1 MPEGPFF
8 SIIVPTHDRIDQ
20 LALCLGAI
28 RQIEF
33 PRSDCEVIVV
43 DDASRIPA
51 EALSTHQATEVS
63 VRFVRTDTNQ
73 GPAAA
78 RNLGARHA
86 RGRYLAFTDD
96 DCLPPPD
103 WLQKLR
109 NSLETTPAS
118 MVGGPVASGSPNSL
132 CSAASAA
139 ILEAVFRHYNHD
151 HRNARF
157 LTTANLALP
166 AGLFSQIGGFNP
178 EFRTSEDREFC
189 ARWLREGFPL
199 LYAPEAVMVHRD
211 QSNLRGFW
219 RRHFNYGKGAYR
231 FRARSASREGE
242 AVKLEPLAFY
252 WLLLC
257 FPFSKGFGVKTT
269 LTAFLVLISQLA
281 SALGFLSEWRGSK
294 GESRKPGA
302 PSNSGRY
309 RP

>member
-20 LALCLGAI
+20 LALCLGAM
-28 RQIEF
+28 RQLEY
-33 PRSDCEVIVV
+33 PRSDFEVIVV
-43 DDASRIPA
+43 DDASIMPA
-51 EALSTHQATEVS
+51 ETLAAHPAIEVG
-63 VRFVRTDTNQ
+63 VRFLRTDTNQ

-109 NSLETTPAS
+109 NLLEVTPAS

-157 LTTANLALP
+157 LTTANLSLP
-166 AGLFSQIGGFNP
+166 AALFSQIGGFNP

-211 QSNLRGFW
+211 QPNLREFY
-219 RRHFNYGKGAYR
+219 RRHYNYGKGAYR
-231 FRARSASREGE
+231 FRAQSASREGE
-242 AVKLEPLAFY
+242 AVKLEPSAFY
-252 WLLLC
+252 WQLLRS
-257 FPFSKGFGVKTT
+257 PFVKGFGARAA
-269 LTAFLVLISQLA
+269 LIAFLVLVSQLA
-281 SALGFLSEWRGSK
+281 SALGFFAEWRGSK
-294 GESRKPGA
+294 GESRQLGD
-302 PSNSGRY
+302 PSSSERY

>member
-28 RQIEF
+28 RQIEY

-43 DDASRIPA
+43 DDASRTPA
-51 EALSTHQATEVS
+51 EALASQQASEVS
-63 VRFVRTDTNQ
+63 VRFVRTDSNQ

-78 RNLGARHA
+78 RNFGARHA

-109 NSLETTPAS
+109 SLLEAAPAS
-118 MVGGPVASGSPNSL
+118 MVGGPVASGSPNSM
-132 CSAASAA
+132 CSTASAA
-139 ILEAVFRHYNHD
+139 ILEVVFRHYNHD

-166 AGLFSQIGGFNP
+166 AELFSRIGGFNP

-211 QSNLRGFW
+211 QSDLREFW
-219 RRHFNYGKGAYR
+219 RRHYNYGKGAYR
-231 FRARSASREGE
+231 FRAQSASREGG
-242 AVKLEPLAFY
+242 AVKLEPPAFY
-252 WLLLC
+252 WQLFRC
-257 FPFSKGFGVKTT
+257 PFSKGVGVRAA

-281 SALGFLSEWRGSK
+281 SALGFLSERRGSK
-294 GESRKPGA
+294 GQNQSAIGF
-302 PSNSGRY
+302 S
-309 RP
+309 